1 MLINYNPID
10 IIAYIKK
17 YIPNEIYPMRK
28 KFMVTENLIQI
39 V

>member
-17 YIPNEIYPMRK
+17 DIHNEIYPMRK
-28 KFMVTENLIQI
+28 KFMVKEHL
-39 V
+39 